1 MCGRFSII
9 VEEEILKKRF
19 GVIIPEQETLFPRF
33 NAAPTQNLPVIT
45 NLNPSEIHLF
55 RWGLIPFWAKD
66 IKIGNKL
73 INARGETL
81 TEKPSFKNAYTNRRC
96 LVLADGFYEW
106 KRVGKNKIPM
116 RITLKNEEPFAI
128 AGLWENWKSPS
139 GEFIKSFTVITTEP
153 NELMSGIHNR
163 MPVILPRE
171 IEKDWLDNSLTTNE
185 LNGFLQPFQSEK
197 MKAFQVSSSIN
208 SPANDNPSVIFPIQN
223 ELKL

>member
-19 GVIIPEQETLFPRF
+19 DVIIPEQETLFPRF

-45 NLNPSEIHLF
+45 NQSPNEIHHF

-73 INARGETL
+73 INARCETL
-81 TEKPSFKNAYTNRRC
+81 AEKPSFKNALRNRRC

-116 RITLKNEEPFAI
+116 RITLRNEEPFAI
-128 AGLWENWKSPS
+128 AGLWENWKSPN

-171 IEKDWLDNSLTTNE
+171 IERDWLDNSLSQEE
-185 LNGFLQPFQSEK
+185 LNNLLQPFESEK
-197 MKAFQVSSSIN
+197 MKAFQVSTAVN
-208 SPANDNPSVIFPIQN
+208 SPANDNPSVIFPFEN
-223 ELKL
+223 